1 MSMAEM
7 NAEET
12 QPPQSDAQDSCR
24 LEIWGESTPRLS
36 PKYGRASLP
45 HEDTTEIFIYEYFW
59 TLRIFRPDVERDDDA
74 KPVDSGLRGA
84 PGRHGIFRRQGMQ
97 RKMEFALPQG
107 YTGSAH
113 VHLLFPHTC
122 GFWIHEIAASV
133 KLLSPPP
140 LDFAEK
146 VGKDVTAV
154 QPLMGLAGGAVAAVG
169 AVGGPLVSAA
179 GHVLSAVAKVK
190 MNDVPSTP
198 EFPWS
203 VQKSSVRSGS
213 QEWDGIVWNLPGDM
227 FEFCGDRITGSVAV
241 VFLPGASG
249 DELKPTKIDGQAL
262 FEQRTSTDPQQV
274 TCSFLINPTSDQ
286 SAS

>member
-1 MSMAEM
+1 
-7 NAEET
+7 
-12 QPPQSDAQDSCR
+12 
-24 LEIWGESTPRLS
+24 
-36 PKYGRASLP
+36 
-45 HEDTTEIFIYEYFW
+45 
-59 TLRIFRPDVERDDDA
+59 
-74 KPVDSGLRGA
+74 
-84 PGRHGIFRRQGMQ
+84 
-97 RKMEFALPQG
+97 MEFALPQG

-113 VHLLFPHTC
+113 VRLLFPRKR

-169 AVGGPLVSAA
+169 AVGGPVVSAA

-190 MNDVPSTP
+190 MNDVPSTR

-203 VQKSSVRSGS
+203 VQKFSIRSGS
-213 QEWDGIVWNLPGDM
+213 EEWDGVVWNLPGDM
-227 FEFCGDRITGSVAV
+227 FEFCGDRITGSVAL
-241 VFLPGASG
+241 VFLPSASG
-249 DELKPTKIDGQAL
+249 DELKPTSKIVGQAL
-262 FEQRTSTDPQQV
+262 FEQGTSTDLPQA
-274 TCSFLINPTSDQ
+274 TCSFPINPTSDS